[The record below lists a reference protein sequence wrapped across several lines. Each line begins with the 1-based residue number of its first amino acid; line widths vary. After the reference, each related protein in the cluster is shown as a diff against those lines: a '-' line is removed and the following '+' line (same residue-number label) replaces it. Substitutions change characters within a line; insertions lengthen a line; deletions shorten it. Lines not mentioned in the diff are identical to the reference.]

1 MVKVRLK
8 FSKRGPVR
16 FIGHLDLMRYFQ
28 KVNRRAEIDVKYS
41 EGFSPHQ
48 VLSFAEP
55 LSVGA
60 TSDGEYLDIQ
70 MNTEPDIKELIDR
83 LNSVMNEGIEIL
95 DACILDE
102 HSEKAMTLVDAAE
115 WIMTFREGKEPLEGW
130 ENKLRAYMDK
140 DNLPAIKKTK
150 RGEAEIN
157 MKPLIFKAEVVAKKD
172 LKGFSDPEYRFVNNN
187 LDDNISCIH
196 LLVSSGSADHLKPG
210 MVVENFMRQ
219 EGEEMQPNA
228 IKLHRVDTF
237 LKGEDEKGIFEVP
250 MTDTEGK
257 YKVYLHE
264 TSL

>member
-1 MVKVRLK
+1 MTKIRLK

-28 KVNRRAEIDVKYS
+28 KVNRRADIDVKYS

-70 MNTEPDIKELIDR
+70 MNSEPDIKTLIDQ
-83 LNSVMNEGIEIL
+83 LNSVMNERIEIL

-102 HSEKAMTLVDAAE
+102 KSEKAMTLVDAAE
-115 WIMTFREGKEPLEGW
+115 WILTFREGKEPADGW
-130 ENKLRAYMDK
+130 EDELKEYMAK
-140 DNLPAIKKTK
+140 DELPAIKKTK
-150 RGEAEIN
+150 RGETQIN

-172 LKGFSDPEYRFVNNN
+172 LRGYSDPEYRYIDNN

-196 LLVSSGSADHLKPG
+196 LFVSSGSADHLKPG
-210 MVVENFMRQ
+210 MVIENFMRESGQ
-219 EGEEMQPNA
+219 QMQPNA
-228 IKLHRVDTF
+228 IRLHRVDTF
-237 LKGEDEKGIFEVP
+237 LKGEDEKGTYEVP

-257 YKVYLHE
+257 YKIYL
-264 TSL
+264 